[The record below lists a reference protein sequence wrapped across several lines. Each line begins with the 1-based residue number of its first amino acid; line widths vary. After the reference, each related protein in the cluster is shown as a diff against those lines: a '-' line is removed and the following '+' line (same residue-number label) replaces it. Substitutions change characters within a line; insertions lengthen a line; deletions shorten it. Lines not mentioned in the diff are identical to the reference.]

1 MASVFKVLSD
11 VDVRVEVLTEEVVS
25 GSDVL
30 EDVIVL
36 VGTDSDAVL
45 DEDDDDP
52 EEELAELVSVDDER
66 LEVDGEEE
74 VELVELVP
82 MEEDKLKEDE
92 EDSVVKLLVDV
103 DDVMDEFELRVG
115 DEGDSVDVDDML
127 VGISD
132 VLEIRL
138 VEVEDAVSEE
148 VEVVFVVSEEMT
160 GPVPDVEDDSRDDE
174 FVVTVTEVDDIEV
187 GISVVLVWFNE
198 EVVDVDEKVKEVE
211 EKLETDDSDVALE
224 LELVELVTR
233 GVELVVSLVVEESD
247 DVDEDDGAMLVT
259 GVLELEDSVDEV
271 VLGR

>member
-1 MASVFKVLSD
+1 MLSD
-11 VDVRVEVLTEEVVS
+11 VDVRVEMLTEEVVA

-30 EDVIVL
+30 EDVTVL

-52 EEELAELVSVDDER
+52 AEELAELVSVSDER

-82 MEEDKLKEDE
+82 VEEDKLKKDE
-92 EDSVVKLLVDV
+92 EDSVVKLGDV
-103 DDVMDEFELRVG
+103 DDVMDEFELRVE
-115 DEGDSVDVDDML
+115 DERDSVDVDDML

-138 VEVEDAVSEE
+138 VEVEDAVVEK

-187 GISVVLVWFNE
+187 GISVVLVWLNQ
-198 EVVDVDEKVKEVE
+198 EVVDVDEKLKEVDE
-211 EKLETDDSDVALE
+211 ELEADDSDVALE
-224 LELVELVTR
+224 LELTELVTR

-247 DVDEDDGAMLVT
+247 DDDDDDDEGDEVMLVT
-259 GVLELEDSVDEV
+259 DILELEDSVDEV

>member
-11 VDVRVEVLTEEVVS
+11 VDVRVEVLTEEVVA

-233 GVELVVSLVVEESD
+233 GIELVVSLVVEESD

>member
-1 MASVFKVLSD
+1 
-11 VDVRVEVLTEEVVS
+11 
-25 GSDVL
+25 
-30 EDVIVL
+30 
-36 VGTDSDAVL
+36 L

-52 EEELAELVSVDDER
+52 EEELAELVSVDDKR

-82 MEEDKLKEDE
+82 VEDKLKEDE
-92 EDSVVKLLVDV
+92 EDSVVKLVVDV

-115 DEGDSVDVDDML
+115 DERDSVDVDDML

-138 VEVEDAVSEE
+138 VEVEDAVFEE

-233 GVELVVSLVVEESD
+233 GIELVVSLVVEESD

-259 GVLELEDSVDEV
+259 EEDEDEDEDEEVEDTSELTLEDETDEEVEDVVLVEGEGVL
-271 VLGR
+271 

>member
-82 MEEDKLKEDE
+82 VEDKLKEDE
-92 EDSVVKLLVDV
+92 EDSVVKLVVDV

-115 DEGDSVDVDDML
+115 DERDSVDVDDML

-138 VEVEDAVSEE
+138 VEVEDAVFEE

-233 GVELVVSLVVEESD
+233 GIELVVSLVVEESD

>member
-11 VDVRVEVLTEEVVS
+11 VDVRVEVLTEEVVA

-82 MEEDKLKEDE
+82 VEDNLKEDE
-92 EDSVVKLLVDV
+92 EDSVVKLVVDV

-115 DEGDSVDVDDML
+115 DERDSVDVDDML

-138 VEVEDAVSEE
+138 VEVEDAVVEE

-160 GPVPDVEDDSRDDE
+160 GPVPDVEDDNRDDE
-174 FVVTVTEVDDIEV
+174 FIVTVTEVDDIEV
-187 GISVVLVWFNE
+187 GISAVLVWFNE

-211 EKLETDDSDVALE
+211 EELEADDSDVALE

-233 GVELVVSLVVEESD
+233 GIELVVSPVVEESD
-247 DVDEDDGAMLVT
+247 DDNEDDGAMLVT
-259 GVLELEDSVDEV
+259 DVLELEDSVDEV